1 MKFPQKS
8 NRNRKKIVIVI
19 ASILVLIAAAFLVY
33 FFLLGGNKTSEQ
45 TSDVDSTTRPT
56 NDVDYSGASEED
68 VATSQDGKK
77 NSSDNNNTEGTPAPN
92 SNVTVG
98 ITFADVI
105 GSNVEIRAFTPSVIE
120 GDGKCTATL
129 TKGTET
135 VTQSSPAFIDAT
147 STQCEPIYID
157 VAKFPSKGVWSLKV
171 DYSSSKHKG
180 VSEISKVTIS

>member
-8 NRNRKKIVIVI
+8 NRGRKKIAIAIV
-19 ASILVLIAAAFLVY
+19 SILALLTAAFLVY

-45 TSDVDSTTRPT
+45 ISDADTTTRPT

-68 VATSQDGKK
+68 IATSQDGKK
-77 NSSDNNNTEGTPAPN
+77 NSSDENTAEGTPTP
-92 SNVTVG
+92 SGNVTVG
-98 ITFADVI
+98 VTFADVI
-105 GSNVEIRAFTPSVIE
+105 GSNLEIRAFTPSVIE

-157 VAKFPSKGVWSLKV
+157 VAKFPSKGVWTLKV
-171 DYSSSKHKG
+171 DYSSSAHKG
-180 VSEISKVTIS
+180 TSESSKVTIS